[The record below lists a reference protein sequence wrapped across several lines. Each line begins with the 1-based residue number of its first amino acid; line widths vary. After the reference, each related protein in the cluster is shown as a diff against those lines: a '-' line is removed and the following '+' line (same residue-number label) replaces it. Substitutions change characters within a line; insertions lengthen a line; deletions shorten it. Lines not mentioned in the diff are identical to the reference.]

1 MLIQDKDSMN
11 VRSYRYPHTQK
22 NDIDKMIAK
31 MLAADIIRPRTSPY
45 STPVMLVFKK
55 NRRWY
60 FFVDYSALD
69 KATILDKFPIPVMEE
84 LLDEFHGGA

>member
-1 MLIQDKDSMN
+1 MKFFLGCCEKSPTMLIQDKDSMN

-55 NRRWY
+55 NRR
-60 FFVDYSALD
+60 
-69 KATILDKFPIPVMEE
+69 
-84 LLDEFHGGA
+84 